1 MPDST
6 PVQRP
11 PIERVAV
18 LIPTYNERDNL
29 PLIVERTRAAVPS
42 ADVVVLDDN
51 SPDGTG
57 DVADAMAAADPQVT
71 ITSGTVGTGDPVGA
85 ASEAPLPPA
94 QDSLSDRD
102 RRILELESRT
112 FRYVGSKERAI
123 REEIGLSKVAYY
135 VRLNALLDDPAALRA
150 APSVVNRLR
159 AQRTSEDG
167 PDGAHG
173 THRVA

>member
-1 MPDST
+1 MPVD
-6 PVQRP
+6 P
-11 PIERVAV
+11 PHRSERSAEADG
-18 LIPTYNERDNL
+18 PAERD
-29 PLIVERTRAAVPS
+29 AAPPAATDES
-42 ADVVVLDDN
+42 AGAGD
-51 SPDGTG
+51 PDG
-57 DVADAMAAADPQVT
+57 A
-71 ITSGTVGTGDPVGA
+71 GDPVGA

-94 QDSLSDRD
+94 QDGLSDRD

>member
-1 MPDST
+1 MPVD
-6 PVQRP
+6 PDQRSGRTA
-11 PIERVAV
+11 EADGRAG
-18 LIPTYNERDNL
+18 RD
-29 PLIVERTRAAVPS
+29 AAAPAG
-42 ADVVVLDDN
+42 ADD
-51 SPDGTG
+51 TA
-57 DVADAMAAADPQVT
+57 VADEPAAAGPD
-71 ITSGTVGTGDPVGA
+71 
-85 ASEAPLPPA
+85 APLPTAP
-94 QDSLSDRD
+94 DGLSDRD
-102 RRILELESRT
+102 RRILELEART

-135 VRLNALLDDPAALRA
+135 VRLNALLDDPVALRA